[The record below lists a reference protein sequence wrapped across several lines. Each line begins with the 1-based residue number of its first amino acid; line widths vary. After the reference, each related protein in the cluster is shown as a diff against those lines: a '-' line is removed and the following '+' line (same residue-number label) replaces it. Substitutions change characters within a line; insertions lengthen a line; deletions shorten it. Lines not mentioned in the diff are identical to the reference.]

1 MGVGKD
7 EPQQPSAPP
16 CPIAEVACM
25 VCDQQATRTCT
36 RCSVSGGEMTGHLC
50 QSEACFTAVHAFQKM
65 ADAHRPALRAVS
77 EETGLEVCSVHR
89 ERVYLVCRDAGCR
102 SALMCARCMTSQAHK
117 GHEYDDIEEAFD
129 ATKAKLHPL
138 FDHAQA
144 QLDTANGRE
153 VRATAALASVT
164 ASSEKEQ
171 VAVQLHCST
180 ARIGEEQD
188 RRRVGVAAEE
198 SLWRAMLQAHE
209 AHDRVVN
216 RCERTGLQQVERLGR
231 DEIMASYV
239 VQQETY
245 RRLFR
250 GGLERIALLGCI
262 ERLAQKKSL
271 VEAAL
276 ALPVTMPCTL
286 QKRAAELSIDTKQ
299 VPAECSVGA
308 IDQQVWGRVKAPDVY
323 LADGSIRRVRRA
335 YA

>member
-1 MGVGKD
+1 MV
-7 EPQQPSAPP
+7 
-16 CPIAEVACM
+16 CM

-77 EETGLEVCSVHR
+77 EETRLEVCSVHGK
-89 ERVYLVCRDAGCR
+89 RVYLVCRDAGCR
-102 SALMCARCMTSQAHK
+102 SALMCARCVTSQAHK
-117 GHEYDDIEEAFD
+117 GHEYDDIGEAFD
-129 ATKAKLHPL
+129 ATKAKLHL
-138 FDHAQA
+138 VLS
-144 QLDTANGRE
+144 QLETAEGRE
-153 VRATAALASVT
+153 VRAAEALASVT

-171 VAVQLHCST
+171 VAVQLHYST
-180 ARIGEEQD
+180 ACIEDMQD
-188 RRRVGVAAEE
+188 VGRVGVVAAEN
-198 SLWRAMLQAHE
+198 LWRAMLQAQE
-209 AHDRVVN
+209 AHDRMVN
-216 RCERTGLQQVERLGR
+216 RRERTGLQQVERLGR
-231 DEIMASYV
+231 EEIMASRELSY
-239 VQQETY
+239 ETS
-245 RRLFR
+245 RRLFL
-250 GGLERIALLGCI
+250 GELERIALLRCI
-262 ERLAQKKSL
+262 DQLSQRVPQ